1 MVLVSNSLQPG
12 TVLLVGF
19 EIAPSLATFLVDQ
32 APAGV
37 VGLQVAILVGS
48 EMALSRSPPGSDM

>member
-1 MVLVSNSLQPG
+1 MILVGNGLQPG

-37 VGLQVAILVGS
+37 VGLQVAILI
-48 EMALSRSPPGSDM
+48 RS